1 VASSASQASI
11 STNLPGG
18 VPPLRAGE
26 GHTFLLRR
34 LHSLSGIFPIGA
46 YVLEHMVSNAF
57 STRGADAYGK
67 QVQFLTGLPFVLALE
82 IFFIFLPLAYHAGYG
97 LVIWWRGDTN
107 LGQAYPWT
115 GNWLY
120 AAQRWTGVLALI
132 YICVHT
138 WSMRFTGVHIMTNP
152 DAAFAKVW
160 LTLQNPWVVAFYFVG
175 VFAAT
180 WHFVYGIWL
189 FAAKWGITVGERARR
204 NLGYVCIALGVAM
217 ALIWSSTMITFVRTP
232 PTNPQ
237 LIRSMEVLRQA
248 E

>member
-1 VASSASQASI
+1 VASSASQASV
-11 STNLPGG
+11 SNSLPGG

-26 GHTFLLRR
+26 GHSFLLRR

-67 QVQFLTGLPFVLALE
+67 QVEFLTGLPFVLALE

-97 LVIWWRGDTN
+97 VVIWWRGDRN
-107 LGQAYPWT
+107 VGPAYPWS

-120 AAQRWTGVLALI
+120 TVQRWTGLIALV
-132 YICVHT
+132 YIGYHT
-138 WSMRFTGVHIMTNP
+138 WAMRFTGVHIMTNP

-160 LTLQNPWVVAFYFVG
+160 LALQSPWMVAFYFVG
-175 VFAAT
+175 VLSAT
-180 WHFVYGIWL
+180 WHFAYGIWL
-189 FAAKWGITVGERARR
+189 FCAKWGITTGQAARR
-204 NLGYVCIALGVAM
+204 NLGYVCIAIGIAM
-217 ALIWSSTMITFVRTP
+217 ALIWSATMVSFISTPRD
-232 PTNPQ
+232 NPQ
-237 LIRSMEVLRQA
+237 LVRSMEAYRLS